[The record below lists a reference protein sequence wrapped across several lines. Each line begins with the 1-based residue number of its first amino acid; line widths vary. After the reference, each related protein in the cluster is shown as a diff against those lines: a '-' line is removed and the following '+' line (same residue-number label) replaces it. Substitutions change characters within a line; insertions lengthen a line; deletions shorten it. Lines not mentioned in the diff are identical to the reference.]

1 LKNRFIPNIKKYN
14 LLGYTILP
22 FNYLKNYKKFL
33 VLSLRNNK
41 NIRKYMSNTNVI
53 QVKAH
58 IKFLIRLKKK
68 LINCKY
74 FVVYKSGFILGVFYL
89 KMLKNR
95 CYEFG
100 IYLNPKL
107 TGKSKGKTLLKIIE
121 KIAKSKYKAR
131 KFLIFVKQNNIRAIK
146 FYKKHNFFYVKENG
160 KYIFLEKKL

>member
-1 LKNRFIPNIKKYN
+1 MKNRFIPNIKKYN

-68 LINCKY
+68 IN
-74 FVVYKSGFILGVFYL
+74 
-89 KMLKNR
+89 
-95 CYEFG
+95 
-100 IYLNPKL
+100 
-107 TGKSKGKTLLKIIE
+107 
-121 KIAKSKYKAR
+121 
-131 KFLIFVKQNNIRAIK
+131 
-146 FYKKHNFFYVKENG
+146 
-160 KYIFLEKKL
+160 